1 LSSKKLSFR
10 KLSWICAI
18 NGKAENYKKISM
30 ITEGQTI
37 FLISIFAGIAVGTV
51 GTFLVLYRKQ
61 SRQVTEALIASRNLT
76 EALDAQLVA
85 LSTRCGQLEDERDRA
100 LEAEKKQRGLAELHI
115 EKNTQFDQ
123 QARKAWQ
130 IHQEYGLRA
139 GNAQAWLFREL
150 ENAVRLINSYR
161 VKENLKP
168 VEVNPQLVSFISE
181 IKREQENNVEM
192 YAPK

>member
-1 LSSKKLSFR
+1 
-10 KLSWICAI
+10 
-18 NGKAENYKKISM
+18 M